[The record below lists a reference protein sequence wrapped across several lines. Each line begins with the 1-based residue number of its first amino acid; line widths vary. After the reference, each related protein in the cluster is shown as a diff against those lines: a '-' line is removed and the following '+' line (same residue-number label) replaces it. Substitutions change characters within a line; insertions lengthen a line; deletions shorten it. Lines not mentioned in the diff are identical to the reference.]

1 LGLHFART
9 GEMRFLRQALL
20 AARHCA
26 DIDVI
31 TSSENPDIYG
41 INKEHALNH
50 VGGYDLPKP
59 EGLRYWFKD
68 GLWNSGHMWTQG
80 SYTAYALTGDR
91 RFGHAANLVAD
102 YIAGPFARTIEQWL
116 TRNYGWMTI
125 ATLGAY
131 NVRGNP
137 YHLNAA
143 RLFTMNIAS
152 KADPG
157 TGGPIAPIG
166 ECTHTPKHMGGKS
179 FMGGVV
185 MAALAMMDDIEPSER
200 HRTTLVRMADWLNAI
215 MYHEESGTFAYA
227 QCTNYLGK
235 RGSPELRV
243 VRGLARAYEYTG
255 DERYRGMLERV
266 LAQRIL
272 EGSGSGNGKGFAG
285 SIRQPPYALSA
296 LSRMGIHEITP
307 SPIREPQVRL
317 APDIYLPEEEPVEF
331 ALNVMY
337 SSVQPLEATA
347 EVVELPGGVS
357 VEPRKIEWTMERG
370 ASISPA
376 FRVIGTPP
384 AGGTVRVKYAAG
396 EWEGELSATFRE
408 ATALRLGDSIGYVG
422 APDDPTGEALSILGF
437 DLPLLED
444 LSPDTLSSFRGLI
457 VGSEAHEKNY
467 GGLSDAPSRLL
478 DFINAGGRAAIVQ
491 IQDSSYQEGYLPH
504 PLTLSNTKGALGEIV
519 APDHPI
525 FTHPHEVPSLAGA
538 VSYDTIIEADEAW
551 DVLATDGD
559 GRPAIV
565 QGRLGAGEVIVIQPS
580 PCRYVTGEVMPEG
593 EVTSDSASR
602 FFANVLGWLA
612 AEE

>member
-1 LGLHFART
+1 
-9 GEMRFLRQALL
+9 
-20 AARHCA
+20 
-26 DIDVI
+26 
-31 TSSENPDIYG
+31 
-41 INKEHALNH
+41 
-50 VGGYDLPKP
+50 
-59 EGLRYWFKD
+59 
-68 GLWNSGHMWTQG
+68 
-80 SYTAYALTGDR
+80 
-91 RFGHAANLVAD
+91 
-102 YIAGPFARTIEQWL
+102 
-116 TRNYGWMTI
+116 
-125 ATLGAY
+125 
-131 NVRGNP
+131 
-137 YHLNAA
+137 
-143 RLFTMNIAS
+143 
-152 KADPG
+152 
-157 TGGPIAPIG
+157 
-166 ECTHTPKHMGGKS
+166 
-179 FMGGVV
+179 
-185 MAALAMMDDIEPSER
+185 
-200 HRTTLVRMADWLNAI
+200 
-215 MYHEESGTFAYA
+215 
-227 QCTNYLGK
+227 
-235 RGSPELRV
+235 
-243 VRGLARAYEYTG
+243 RAYEYTG